1 MVARSAASSWLS
13 IVDSDTPGRCST
25 VSSAG
30 SPVKYT
36 RAPTAEVD
44 EDAEADAGQLGAA
57 AQERI
62 SQQQDG
68 EDGPDH
74 RQMVKQQV

>member
-1 MVARSAASSWLS
+1 MLDRLL
-13 IVDSDTPGRCST
+13 G
-25 VSSAG
+25 G
-30 SPVKYT
+30 LT
-36 RAPTAEVD
+36 RQVHEGADGCEED
-44 EDAEADAGQLGAA
+44 EDAKADAGQLGAA